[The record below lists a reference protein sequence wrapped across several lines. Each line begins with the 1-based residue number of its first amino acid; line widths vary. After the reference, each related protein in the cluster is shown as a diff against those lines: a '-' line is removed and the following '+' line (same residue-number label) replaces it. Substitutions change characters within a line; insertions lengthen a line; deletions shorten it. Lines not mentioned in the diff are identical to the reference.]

1 MSKYYLSEPAKEVL
15 RDIGRNI
22 EIAIDSRETR
32 SAFAERVGVTRETI
46 RKLCQGKPGLDWGIF
61 VAALDAL
68 GLLDH
73 LADVGQPEKD
83 ELGQSLRLGRS
94 SLKRIKLDSNF

>member
-1 MSKYYLSEPAKEVL
+1 M
-15 RDIGRNI
+15 
-22 EIAIDSRETR
+22 
-32 SAFAERVGVTRETI
+32 TRETI

-61 VAALDAL
+61 VAVLDAL

-83 ELGQSLRLGRS
+83 ELGQSLCLGRS
-94 SLKRIKLDSNF
+94 SLKRIKLDSDF